1 MEKLFGLIGHPVQHS
16 ISPKMHNHAFDK
28 LEVNGHYMAFDLRE
42 DQVEAGFKSLKV
54 LGFSGFNV
62 TIPHKQSIM
71 KYLDKIDP
79 KAEAIGA
86 VNTVACV
93 NNQWMGYNT
102 DVDGFLMSLHRHDVK
117 LEGKKVCVL
126 GHGGAAKAV
135 VYGLLE
141 NHIGSLDIFSRNP
154 YCVDEWFKK
163 LLIKYNHV
171 SIKSY
176 EDYSNLNNYDLII
189 NTTPVGM
196 APNIDQTIIDG
207 SVAGHENTVFYDLIY
222 KPSETLFL
230 KQAKRSGRKIINGLD
245 MLIYQGILA
254 LEIWLPESDVENK
267 WTRDEVLKILV

>member
-28 LEVNGHYMAFDLRE
+28 LKVDGHYMAFDLMK
-42 DQVEAGFKSLKV
+42 DQLEVGLNSLKV

-62 TIPHKQSIM
+62 TIPYKQAIM
-71 KYLDKIDP
+71 KYLDWIDP

-86 VNTVACV
+86 VNTVVCV
-93 NNQWMGYNT
+93 NKQWMGYNT
-102 DVDGFLMSLHRHDVK
+102 DVDGFLMSLKRQNVK
-117 LEGKKVCVL
+117 LEDKKVCVL

-154 YCVDEWFKK
+154 NHVDVWFKNI
-163 LLIKYNHV
+163 LNLHDHVDIKN
-171 SIKSY
+171 Y
-176 EDYSNLNNYDLII
+176 EDYLSENNYDLII

-196 APNIDQTIIDG
+196 APNIDQSIIDG
-207 SVAGHENTVFYDLIY
+207 SLAGHENTVFYDLIY

-230 KQAKRSGRKIINGLD
+230 KQAKSSGRKIINGLD

-254 LEIWLPESDVENK
+254 LEIWLPDHDIKNK
-267 WTRDEVLKILV
+267 WTRDDVIKILV